1 MTRKKLITIK
11 THICNKQRKPDN
23 VQIPKRKK
31 NSVSLILTQSSE
43 FFLNFLVLEISF
55 FQNIIKTQ

>member
-1 MTRKKLITIK
+1 MK
-11 THICNKQRKPDN
+11 THICNKQRKTNN

-43 FFLNFLVLEISF
+43 FFLSFLVLQISL
-55 FQNIIKTQ
+55 FQNIITTL